1 LVSLPDGTTIK
12 VPLMPSSKGPDP
24 EPVVCDR
31 CGQCVDGEW
40 QAVPHLALRIWQW
53 HFCDCMQTAM
63 AYTAELRDRGQLPE
77 QRRQRREQFDHD
89 QAAWWTVFPQWPR
102 STRAKRQTFAT
113 FEPRPGAEATLAK
126 VTAWAHTWP
135 QDGFLLTGP
144 VGTGKTHLVRAVVH
158 AALAAERHVLY
169 TSTPYLLERLRPD
182 ARPDGP
188 SMETVLDLHYRAD
201 VVVWDDLGTEK
212 PTEWVLDRLY
222 LLVDTCYEAERPML
236 ITTNYRL
243 DALQDRVGDRIVSR
257 LLEMGPVWAV
267 GGDDVRVQI
276 ARARLAGAS

>member
-1 LVSLPDGTTIK
+1 
-12 VPLMPSSKGPDP
+12 MPSSKGPDP
-24 EPVVCDR
+24 ESVICER
-31 CGQCVDGEW
+31 CGQRVDGEW
-40 QAVPHLALRIWQW
+40 QSVPHMSLRIWQW
-53 HFCDCMQTAM
+53 HFCACMQAAL
-63 AYTAELRDRGQLPE
+63 AYQAARRERGELPE
-77 QRRQRREQFDHD
+77 QRRRRRERFEQG
-89 QAAWWTVFPQWPR
+89 QAAWWTVFPQWLR
-102 STRAKRQTFAT
+102 STRAQRQTFAT
-113 FEPRPGAEATLAK
+113 FEPRPGAAATLAK
-126 VTAWAHTWP
+126 VTAWTHTWP
-135 QDGFLLTGP
+135 SHGFLLTGP
-144 VGTGKTHLVRAVVH
+144 VGTGKSHLVRAVVH

-236 ITTNYRL
+236 VTSNYGL
-243 DALQDRVGDRIVSR
+243 NDLKDRVGDRIVSR

-267 GGDDVRVQI
+267 GGDDARVQI
-276 ARARLAGAS
+276 ARARLAGVS